1 MERMLRILVIEDDP
15 ADFLLL
21 DRHLHQH
28 GVTAECR
35 RVADDAALSAAL
47 EETWDLAISDYSVP
61 GMDFRA
67 SLRHIRQSA
76 PELPVILVS
85 GSIGDET
92 AVDLLH
98 LGLSDFVL
106 KDNLVRLE
114 PSLRR
119 ALDDAAE
126 RRARHAAEA
135 ELQKAQAA
143 ALAEQKQARI
153 AALNLMEDAL
163 AARRRAEAAVE
174 ELRKLSMAVEQSPES
189 IVITDLDGRIEYV
202 NAAVTRVTGY
212 SREELLGQNP
222 RILQSGKTPQETYAV
237 LWSALGRGE
246 TWKGEL
252 FNRRKDGSEYVEF
265 AILSP
270 IRDATGRVTHYVAV
284 KYDITEQRQLQE
296 ELDRHRHHLQELVGR
311 RTEELVHARQ
321 QAEAANQAKSSF
333 LANMSHEIRTP
344 MNAIIGLTHLL
355 RKASPTPEQA
365 ERLGKV
371 DAAATH
377 LLTIINDVLDLS
389 KIEAGKLVLECVD
402 FQLGDILAQIASMV
416 ADSAAAKGLS
426 VVVDGDPLPFG
437 LRGDPTR
444 LRQALLNYASNAIKF
459 SGRGPVLLRARL
471 LEDRPERV
479 LVRFEVRDAGIG
491 VPPKVLSELFQM
503 FQQADTSTTRKYG
516 GTGLGLVITQRIAN
530 MMGGDAGAESEIGKG
545 STFWFTAWL
554 AKGQAAQFEEGI
566 PPGADLDPEPELR
579 RRHGGKRVL
588 LAEDDPINQEVACI
602 LLADVGLLVDLANDG
617 SEAVTMASR
626 AHYALILMDM
636 QMPTMDG
643 VEAARQIRALP
654 EARDIPILAMTA
666 NVFAE
671 DRQKC
676 LDAGMVD
683 FIAKPVDPNQMYATL
698 LKWLPSRD
706 AAFMEAS
713 RGRES

>member
-47 EETWDLAISDYSVP
+47 EESWDLAISDYSVP

-135 ELQKAQAA
+135 ELQEAQAA

-174 ELRKLSMAVEQSPES
+174 ELRKLSMAVEQSPEG
-189 IVITDLDGRIEYV
+189 ILITDLDGNIQYV
-202 NAAVTRVTGY
+202 NAAASSTTGY
-212 SREELLGQNP
+212 SREELLGLNP
-222 RILQSGKTPQETYAV
+222 RILQSGKTPRETYAAM
-237 LWSALGRGE
+237 WAALGRGE
-246 TWKGEL
+246 IWKGEL
-252 FNRRKDGSEYVEF
+252 FNRRKDGGEYVES
-265 AILSP
+265 AIISP

-284 KYDITEQRQLQE
+284 QEDITEKRKLDA
-296 ELDRHRHHLQELVGR
+296 ELDRHRHHLQELVAL
-311 RTEELVHARQ
+311 RTEELVQARQ

-371 DAAATH
+371 DAAANH
-377 LLTIINDVLDLS
+377 LLTIINDILDLS
-389 KIEAGKLVLECVD
+389 KIEAGKLVLEHVD
-402 FQLGDILAQIASMV
+402 FQVGNLLAQIVSMV
-416 ADSAAAKGLS
+416 AEPAADKGLA
-426 VVVDGDPLPFG
+426 VVIDTDLAPLS

-444 LRQALLNYASNAIKF
+444 LRQALLNYVGNAVKF
-459 SGRGPVLLRARL
+459 TERGSVTLGT
-471 LEDRPERV
+471 RV
-479 LVRFEVRDAGIG
+479 LSDSGDRVLIRFEVRDTGTGIA
-491 VPPKVLSELFQM
+491 PEKLADLFQM
-503 FQQADTSTTRKYG
+503 FQQADASTTRRYG
-516 GTGLGLVITQRIAN
+516 GTGLGLVITQRIARL
-530 MMGGDAGAESEIGKG
+530 MGGDAGAASEPGAG
-545 STFWFTAWL
+545 SSFWFTAWL
-554 AKGQAAQFEEGI
+554 AKGLETEAETSTPAVVDAEPDLRGQYA
-566 PPGADLDPEPELR
+566 GARL
-579 RRHGGKRVL
+579 L
-588 LAEDDPINQEVACI
+588 LAEDEPINQEVARI
-602 LLADVGLLVDLANDG
+602 LLADVGLLVDVANDG
-617 SEAVTMASR
+617 SEAVAMASR
-626 AHYALILMDM
+626 GHYALILMDM
-636 QMPTMDG
+636 QMPVMDG
-643 VEAARQIRALP
+643 VEAARQIRAMP
-654 EARDIPILAMTA
+654 GGRDIPILAMTA

-698 LKWLPSRD
+698 LKWLSSRD